1 MRGRLILNADDWG
14 RDRETTDKTLDCLL
28 RGSLSATSAMV
39 FMEDSERA
47 AALARLHGMDAGLHL
62 NFTTPFTA
70 ECPAR
75 LTECQHKVTAYLLR
89 NSLTRGIFNPLLSRS
104 FEYLVAAQ
112 IEEYCRL
119 YGIEPKRYDGH
130 HHMHLSANVLLGNL
144 LPAGT
149 LVRQHFSYEPGEK
162 AIRNRIFRRI
172 TRAMLARRYRAV
184 DFLFSLPP
192 LGPPSRLQMIFMLA
206 REFAVEVETH
216 PINPAEYKFLM
227 QGELF
232 RWTGD
237 CPVAT
242 SFEA

>member
-184 DFLFSLPP
+184 
-192 LGPPSRLQMIFMLA
+192 
-206 REFAVEVETH
+206 EFV
-216 PINPAEYKFLM
+216 F
-227 QGELF
+227 
-232 RWTGD
+232 
-237 CPVAT
+237 
-242 SFEA
+242 